1 MGGVP
6 MYHKVKLKLKVNGKM
21 QLLEVEP
28 DATLLEVLR
37 DNLLLRGTKKGC
49 EEGECGACTVLMEG
63 LPVVSCLTPALK
75 CQGLSVETVEGME
88 NGEQLHPLQ
97 EAFLEAGAVQCGYC
111 TSGMLM
117 SSRHLLDK
125 NPEPKVEEIKRALSG
140 NMCRCTGYVQIF
152 DAVQL
157 AAKKMKELEK

>member
-1 MGGVP
+1 

-28 DATLLEVLR
+28 DASLLEVLR
-37 DNLLLRGTKKGC
+37 DQLFLRGTKKGC
-49 EEGECGACTVLMEG
+49 EEGECGACTVLIEG
-63 LPVVSCLTPALK
+63 VPVVSCLTPALK

-88 NGEQLHPLQ
+88 NGGQLHPLQ

-111 TSGMLM
+111 TAGMLM
-117 SSRHLLDK
+117 SSRHLLEK
-125 NPEPKVEEIKRALSG
+125 NPEPKSEEIKMALSG